1 MNHIAV
7 IGAGSWGTALA
18 VLLAEKNYEVSLWVY
33 ENALAQE
40 IKRTRVNRV
49 YLPGVS
55 LLERI
60 KVSDEIEE
68 VIKDAEYILN
78 AVPTQFIREVFKNT
92 ATHISQDAV
101 VVSVSKGIEKRTLLT
116 PSQVLRE
123 LLGRDVAVLSGPTF
137 AKEVIRKLPTAVTIA
152 STDGNAGIRLQ
163 GLFSTDYLRVYT
175 HDDVLGVEL
184 GGALKNVI
192 AIASGISDGLALGFN
207 ARAALIT
214 RGLAEITRLGVAM
227 GARENTFGGLSGL
240 GDLLLTCTSRI
251 SRNYTVGFELGGGR
265 RLKDILSGMV
275 MVAEGIATAESAYEL
290 SQRYKV
296 EMPIV
301 EQVYSIIYED
311 KDPATAV
318 RDLMNRSLKS
328 EF

>member
-1 MNHIAV
+1 MSHIAV
-7 IGAGSWGTALA
+7 IGAGAWGTALA

-40 IKRTRVNRV
+40 IKRTRINRV

-78 AVPTQFIREVFKNT
+78 AVPTQYIREVFKNT
-92 ATHISQDAV
+92 PGHISQDAV
-101 VVSVSKGIEKRTLLT
+101 AVSVSKGIEKRTLLT

-240 GDLLLTCTSRI
+240 GDLVLTCTSRI

>member
-1 MNHIAV
+1 MSHIAV
-7 IGAGSWGTALA
+7 IGAGAWGTALA

-40 IKRTRVNRV
+40 IKRTRINRV

-92 ATHISQDAV
+92 PGHISQDAV

-275 MVAEGIATAESAYEL
+275 MVAEGIATAESAYGL

>member
-1 MNHIAV
+1 MSHIAV
-7 IGAGSWGTALA
+7 IGAGAWGTALA

-40 IKRTRVNRV
+40 IKRTRINRV

-78 AVPTQFIREVFKNT
+78 AVPTQYIREVFKNT
-92 ATHISQDAV
+92 PGHISQDAV
-101 VVSVSKGIEKRTLLT
+101 AVSVSKGIEKRTLLT

>member
-1 MNHIAV
+1 VSHIAL
-7 IGAGSWGTALA
+7 IGAGAWGTTLA
-18 VLLAEKNYEVSLWVY
+18 VLLAEKGYEVSLWVY

-40 IKRTRVNRV
+40 IKRTRINRV
-49 YLPGVS
+49 YLPQVS
-55 LLERI
+55 LLDKI
-60 KVSDEIEE
+60 KVSDDIEE
-68 VIKDAEYILN
+68 VMKDAEYILN
-78 AVPTQFIREVFKNT
+78 AVPTQHIREVFKNT
-92 ATHISQDAV
+92 PPHISQDAV

-137 AKEVIRKLPTAVTIA
+137 AKEVIRRLPTAVTVA
-152 STDGNAGIRLQ
+152 STDGNVGIRLQ

-175 HDDVLGVEL
+175 HQDVLGVEL

-192 AIASGISDGLALGFN
+192 AIACGISDGLALGFN
-207 ARAALIT
+207 ARAALIS

-227 GARENTFGGLSGL
+227 GARENTFRGLSGL
-240 GDLLLTCTSRI
+240 GDLILTCTSPI
-251 SRNYTVGFELGGGR
+251 SRNYTVGLELGGGR

-275 MVAEGIATAESAYEL
+275 VVAEGIATAESAYEL

-301 EQVYSIIYED
+301 EQVYSIIYKD